1 MCYKKRKSNQ
11 LATIRVVRFGSF
23 GYVEKFDENRGNSDS
38 IKNSS
43 DSQVDQSHKAVTF
56 KAKKFLFLE
65 NSHNYRRFRE
75 CSLFMAW
82 GRGGCWLKQEPF
94 QFLHGQL

>member
-43 DSQVDQSHKAVTF
+43 DSQVDQSHKAVMF
-56 KAKKFLFLE
+56 KAKKFLFFGKL
-65 NSHNYRRFRE
+65 S
-75 CSLFMAW
+75 
-82 GRGGCWLKQEPF
+82 
-94 QFLHGQL
+94 QLQKI